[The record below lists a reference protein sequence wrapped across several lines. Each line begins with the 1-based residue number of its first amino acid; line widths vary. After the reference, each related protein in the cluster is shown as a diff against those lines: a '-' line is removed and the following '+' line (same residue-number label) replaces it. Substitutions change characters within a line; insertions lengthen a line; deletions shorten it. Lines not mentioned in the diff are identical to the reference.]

1 MPTRPL
7 TSAHP
12 VSVPSDLLLS
22 LFLPFLSTANLEMN
36 ESSRW
41 TEEEMETAKKG
52 KTQEVF
58 PSPAST
64 RWSPKALKDE
74 NRFLFCARA
83 SDVAATS
90 CLTRSNCH
98 VLLSCERVCV
108 CACVSFSRDW
118 IFFALWN
125 SSPPPSPHHP
135 VSLGQGSPSLY
146 QARCKVCLLSVGPLQ
161 NATVNKWCLF
171 IVSADCRGECG
182 SFLEVSDVLR
192 LPNSSQLGVCL
203 MIVVCCG

>member
-1 MPTRPL
+1 
-7 TSAHP
+7 
-12 VSVPSDLLLS
+12 
-22 LFLPFLSTANLEMN
+22 MN

-52 KTQEVF
+52 KTEELF

-74 NRFLFCARA
+74 RCFLFGAQA

-108 CACVSFSRDW
+108 LCVRVIQQGLDLFCSLEQF
-118 IFFALWN
+118 L
-125 SSPPPSPHHP
+125 PPPPHP

-146 QARCKVCLLSVGPLQ
+146 QARCKVCLLSVSTLQ
-161 NATVNKWCLF
+161 TATVNKWCLF
-171 IVSADCRGECG
+171 IVSADCQRECG
-182 SFLEVSDVLR
+182 SFSEVSDRLR
-192 LPNSSQLGVCL
+192 LPNPSQRGVCL